1 MEVFNLLHNPYK
13 GPLKDGQK
21 YEISRNEETGEVIL
35 TIKNCSMKDAGEVE
49 ARIDEESTKSKFDVT
64 QGPAKFICSKIQR
77 METQCGQSVDISV
90 KGLLLAM
97 FIFESCRISVV
108 FEILK
113 ISLMLFFFEIFGN
126 FRIFEIFQIR
136 EISKILEIL

>member
-49 ARIDEESTKSKFDVT
+49 ARIDEESTQSKFDVT
-64 QGPAKFICSKIQR
+64 QGPARFLCSKIQR

-90 KGLLLAM
+90 KGLLFAM
-97 FIFESCRISVV
+97 FIFESFRISVV

-113 ISLMLFFFEIFGN
+113 ISLMLFFFEIFGT
-126 FRIFEIFQIR
+126 FRIFEIFQIH

>member
-21 YEISRNEETGEVIL
+21 YKISRNEETGEVIL

-49 ARIDEESTKSKFDVT
+49 ARIDEESTQSKFDVT
-64 QGPAKFICSKIQR
+64 QGPARFLCSKIQR

-90 KGLLLAM
+90 KGLLFAM
-97 FIFESCRISVV
+97 FIFESFRISVV
-108 FEILK
+108 YEILK
-113 ISLMLFFFEIFGN
+113 IYLMLCFFLKF
-126 FRIFEIFQIR
+126 
-136 EISKILEIL
+136 LEILEFLKFFRFVKFRKY